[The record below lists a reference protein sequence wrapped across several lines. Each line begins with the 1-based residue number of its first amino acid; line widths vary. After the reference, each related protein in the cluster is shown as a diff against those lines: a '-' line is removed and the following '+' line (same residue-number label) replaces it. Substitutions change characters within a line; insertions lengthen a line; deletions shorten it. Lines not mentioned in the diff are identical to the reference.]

1 MSVTLLARPRIT
13 MGQQT
18 SWLDAVRRFF
28 DRVELVDGDGGTW
41 HASSV
46 ADLIDRSAVGV
57 GN

>member
-1 MSVTLLARPRIT
+1 

-28 DRVELVDGDGGTW
+28 DRVEHVDVGGGTW

-46 ADLIDRSAVGV
+46 ADLIDRSAEQAFGA
-57 GN
+57 GNATCVELIN